1 MKKHIK
7 IYVLF
12 SIKNKKEKRKHM
24 EKNQENNETQEIKT
38 LSPKL
43 DVIFQ
48 AIFGEVGSEKI
59 TKGFLETV
67 LKQKIETIDL
77 SKNPI
82 LRQEFKEEKLGV
94 LDIIAELDGKEKC
107 NIELQIVDKSNI
119 IERILFYWSRLY
131 SRQIKA
137 GTDYEKLERTIV
149 VLITDFEIKGLEE
162 AEYHSRWKIMESEN
176 NKRIILTEKLEI
188 DILELPK
195 IKGKEENK
203 DKVLDWLYFLENPK
217 SWRVTKKMEENEELK
232 EAVEKLDTLSADE
245 RMRRIAELREK
256 AILDEK
262 AIYARGIEVG
272 EEQGIKQGMKQGM
285 KQGVEQGELNK
296 SKEIARNMLKEKISI
311 EIIVKVTGLSK
322 EQIEKL

>member
-1 MKKHIK
+1 MK
-7 IYVLF
+7 
-12 SIKNKKEKRKHM
+12 E
-24 EKNQENNETQEIKT
+24 ENTTNT

-82 LRQEFKEEKLGV
+82 LRKEFKEEKLGV

-107 NIELQIVDKSNI
+107 NIELQIVDKNNI

-162 AEYHSRWKIMESEN
+162 AEYHSKWKIMESEN

-195 IKGKEENK
+195 IKGKEKNK
-203 DKVLDWLYFLENPK
+203 TC
-217 SWRVTKKMEENEELK
+217 SRTS
-232 EAVEKLDTLSADE
+232 LS
-245 RMRRIAELREK
+245 
-256 AILDEK
+256 
-262 AIYARGIEVG
+262 
-272 EEQGIKQGMKQGM
+272 
-285 KQGVEQGELNK
+285 
-296 SKEIARNMLKEKISI
+296 
-311 EIIVKVTGLSK
+311 
-322 EQIEKL
+322 